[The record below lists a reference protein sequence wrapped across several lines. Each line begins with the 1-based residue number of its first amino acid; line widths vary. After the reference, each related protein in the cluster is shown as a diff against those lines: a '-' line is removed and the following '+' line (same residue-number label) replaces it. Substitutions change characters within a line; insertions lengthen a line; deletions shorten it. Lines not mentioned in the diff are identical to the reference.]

1 VVIEKTDEITSFE
14 DLHHLND
21 VKRYQQTNKNNIIV
35 NRFFDKDY
43 TYSMKNVTFLL
54 PAYNEERSIGTM
66 LQQVSEYPKSK
77 VIVVDNN
84 SNDKTAEIAKKRG
97 VIVLQEH
104 KQGKA
109 HAIKRGF
116 EHIKTNFVV
125 MLDADNT
132 YDPQDAKK
140 LLKPLMEDKADVVL
154 GSRILGKREKGS
166 ISHFNLFGNY
176 LLSFFASLLFSNVS
190 DVCTGY
196 WAFKKNVIDQFLQ
209 EGINS
214 DGFDLEVDMFSKISK
229 NNFRVIEIPILYKKR
244 SDSPKLNSVND
255 GIKILKKML
264 IYWLTGLKKGD
275 IKN

>member
-84 SNDKTAEIAKKRG
+84 SDDKTAEIAKKRG

-214 DGFDLEVDMFSKISK
+214 DGFDLEVEMFSKISK
-229 NNFRVIEIPILYKKR
+229 NKFRVIEIPILYKKR

>member
-1 VVIEKTDEITSFE
+1 MVIEKTDEITSFE

-21 VKRYQQTNKNNIIV
+21 VERYQQTNKNNIIV

-214 DGFDLEVDMFSKISK
+214 DGFDLEVEMFSKISK
-229 NNFRVIEIPILYKKR
+229 NKFRVIEIPILYKKR

>member
-1 VVIEKTDEITSFE
+1 MVIEKTDEITSFE
-14 DLHHLND
+14 DLNHITEME
-21 VKRYQQTNKNNIIV
+21 RYLQTNNDNPLITRV
-35 NRFFDKDY
+35 FEEDY

-66 LQQVSEYPKSK
+66 LKQVSEYPKSK

-84 SNDKTAEIAKKRG
+84 SDDKTAEIAKKKG
-97 VIVLQEH
+97 AIVLQEN

-132 YDPQDAKK
+132 YDPHDAKK

-166 ISHFNLFGNY
+166 ISHFNLIGNY

-196 WAFKKNVIDQFLQ
+196 WAFKKNVIEQFLH
-209 EGINS
+209 EGIDS
-214 DGFDLEVDMFSKISK
+214 DGFDLEVEMFSKISQ

-255 GIKILKKML
+255 GSKILKKML
-264 IYWLTGLKKGD
+264 IYWLNGLKKGD

>member
-1 VVIEKTDEITSFE
+1 MIIFTLKQCYEFSIETYPYLNILFCGDNVVIEKTDEITSFE

-140 LLKPLMEDKADVVL
+140 LLKPLM
-154 GSRILGKREKGS
+154 
-166 ISHFNLFGNY
+166 
-176 LLSFFASLLFSNVS
+176 
-190 DVCTGY
+190 
-196 WAFKKNVIDQFLQ
+196 
-209 EGINS
+209 
-214 DGFDLEVDMFSKISK
+214 
-229 NNFRVIEIPILYKKR
+229 
-244 SDSPKLNSVND
+244 
-255 GIKILKKML
+255 
-264 IYWLTGLKKGD
+264 
-275 IKN
+275 

>member
-1 VVIEKTDEITSFE
+1 MVIEKTDEITSFE

-214 DGFDLEVDMFSKISK
+214 DGFDLEVEMFSKISK
-229 NNFRVIEIPILYKKR
+229 NKFRVIEIPILYKKR

>member
-1 VVIEKTDEITSFE
+1 
-14 DLHHLND
+14 
-21 VKRYQQTNKNNIIV
+21 
-35 NRFFDKDY
+35 
-43 TYSMKNVTFLL
+43 MKNVTFLL

-214 DGFDLEVDMFSKISK
+214 DGFDLEVEMFSKISK
-229 NNFRVIEIPILYKKR
+229 NKFRVIEIPILYKKR